1 MTMMYDEEMKTKITE
16 LVLNAIPVIES
27 SIFLLLPLGSIH
39 TMELSLAF
47 FNKVSNNV
55 KIK

>member
-1 MTMMYDEEMKTKITE
+1 MPETVIQ
-16 LVLNAIPVIES
+16 LVLNAIPVIEP

-47 FNKVSNNV
+47 FSKVSNNV